1 MILAARGPELGAPQ
15 MIVSRIP
22 FGFLGNILPAG
33 LNSLVAGVGWFA
45 VNSVSGAFALNSLID
60 IPKLLALLVIAVVQ
74 IAVAFLGHNLI
85 QVFERYAFI
94 ALGII
99 FAITSIIILSKS
111 HPGAPS
117 AGHVPGGWLI
127 AFGAAFG
134 YAAGWNPYATD
145 YTRYLPKG
153 QGWAAGLWS
162 GAGIFVSCVALE
174 IVGAASVTIAA
185 PGDGSY
191 TDNFVEHLPTVMAN
205 LTLLAIVIGAI
216 CANAINVYSG
226 SMSFLALGIELP
238 LSLRRAIVAAVFG
251 TAGFFLA
258 WSGLHDAGQKYENF
272 LLIISYWIGPWLGV
286 VLVDQLLRRGQ
297 RVERFPLRPQA
308 QPARG
313 LPGHVHRHGHL
324 HPALRQPAAAIHRLG
339 ADEPPRLRRHH
350 VRGGLRHRR
359 GGVLGDLRLR
369 EVTSPRGRRGPGHPD
384 LTAIRAEEGDVLLG
398 ALPHDG
404 GRPRFAAG
412 DHPPSRSTRVRGRL
426 QAQRVDVG
434 RSVEDHQVSGSA
446 DAQAVVVDPQRPCAG
461 LTVTISSS
469 WCSSVS
475 PLMWPR
481 CASTYAACIGS
492 PWPSGYHGSITESC
506 PMQTLTPAPMQLLDP
521 GVATPDRSG
530 VEPALQHGVVQRV
543 GHHVQAGPSDV
554 ADQPIGVRRV
564 VRVHRRRVAGG
575 DATRH
580 PATHRLGDHRLDE
593 PRVVV
598 VGLVAVDVD
607 EQPVLVGQGH
617 GEPHR
622 VDAVLAGQLVVRDG
636 ADDVC
641 AELDRLAHQV
651 RATVEAED
659 AELRERHDL
668 QLDEAGR
675 LLAELDQGPERRAAR
690 GRRRRHGCVRAGRR
704 APAASAGP
712 DRPAPSRPRQ

>member
-1 MILAARGPELGAPQ
+1 MESVETPSSNPTISGSSGTTAVREVVAEVREGTYGDRVATIEPGGAGFITDDERHGKPINLFWTWLSPNLEFATIFVGVISILFFGLTFWQAVGAIVLGTGLGAFTQVILAARGPELGAPQ

-45 VNSVSGAFALNSLID
+45 VNSVSGAFALNSLIH
-60 IPKLLALLVIAVVQ
+60 IPKVLALLVIAVVQ

-185 PGDGSY
+185 PGNGSY
-191 TDNFVEHLPTVMAN
+191 TDNFVEHLPTVMAK

-286 VLVDQLLRRGQ
+286 VLVDQVLRRGQ
-297 RVERFPLRPQA
+297 RVSGFLYDRKHNPLAGFLAMFIGMAISIPLFA
-308 QPARG
+308 NQPPRYTG
-313 LPGHVHRHGHL
+313 WVPTNHPGFGDITFEVGFVI
-324 HPALRQPAAAIHRLG
+324 AAAVYWAIF
-339 ADEPPRLRRHH
+339 AFEKSRRP
-350 VRGGLRHRR
+350 V
-359 GGVLGDLRLR
+359 V
-369 EVTSPRGRRGPGHPD
+369 
-384 LTAIRAEEGDVLLG
+384 EE
-398 ALPHDG
+398 
-404 GRPRFAAG
+404 
-412 DHPPSRSTRVRGRL
+412 
-426 QAQRVDVG
+426 
-434 RSVEDHQVSGSA
+434 
-446 DAQAVVVDPQRPCAG
+446 
-461 LTVTISSS
+461 
-469 WCSSVS
+469 
-475 PLMWPR
+475 
-481 CASTYAACIGS
+481 
-492 PWPSGYHGSITESC
+492 
-506 PMQTLTPAPMQLLDP
+506 
-521 GVATPDRSG
+521 
-530 VEPALQHGVVQRV
+530 
-543 GHHVQAGPSDV
+543 
-554 ADQPIGVRRV
+554 
-564 VRVHRRRVAGG
+564 
-575 DATRH
+575 
-580 PATHRLGDHRLDE
+580 
-593 PRVVV
+593 
-598 VGLVAVDVD
+598 
-607 EQPVLVGQGH
+607 VLVI
-617 GEPHR
+617 P
-622 VDAVLAGQLVVRDG
+622 
-636 ADDVC
+636 
-641 AELDRLAHQV
+641 
-651 RATVEAED
+651 T
-659 AELRERHDL
+659 
-668 QLDEAGR
+668 
-675 LLAELDQGPERRAAR
+675 
-690 GRRRRHGCVRAGRR
+690 
-704 APAASAGP
+704 
-712 DRPAPSRPRQ
+712 